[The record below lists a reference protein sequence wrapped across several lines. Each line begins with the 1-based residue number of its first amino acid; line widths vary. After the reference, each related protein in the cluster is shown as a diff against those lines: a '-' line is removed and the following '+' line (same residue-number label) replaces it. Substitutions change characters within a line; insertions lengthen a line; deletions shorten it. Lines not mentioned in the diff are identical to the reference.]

1 MQQTDF
7 KFFKRLTA
15 LGIWTLTLFSLT
27 PYIPLSI
34 TLTDLP
40 SHFVLQYVVAV
51 IVGLI
56 LALLFK
62 MRRRYF
68 ILLGFSFILNIAT
81 LAPYIDRSAPI
92 DTAGLKTFKIMQVNT
107 LYLNHNTALLE
118 EQIRQ
123 ENPDIITV
131 VEANDNFVTMF
142 KALTDLYPHQDA
154 HPRND
159 ARGLAVLSKY
169 PLEAVAVTAYA
180 EPVTPAQT
188 FSVTIHDKPIRFV
201 SMHPY
206 TPVRNLDKRD
216 AHMAAIAKAYAAP
229 QETPLVIA
237 GDFNATPWS
246 PAMKQFMRDTGLQN
260 ARQGRGILPTWPRWL
275 PHAFF
280 RIPID
285 HVLVSD
291 QLRVI
296 DYKLGTDTGADHLPT
311 ITVIEFP

>member
-7 KFFKRLTA
+7 KFFRRLTA
-15 LGIWTLTLFSLT
+15 LGIWVLTAFSLT
-27 PYIPLSI
+27 PYIPLSVTAI
-34 TLTDLP
+34 DLP
-40 SHFVLQYVVAV
+40 SHFVLQYAVAAV
-51 IVGLI
+51 IGFC

-62 MRRRYF
+62 MSRINF
-68 ILLGFSFILNIAT
+68 ALLGLAFILNIAT
-81 LAPYIDRSAPI
+81 LSPYIDRGAPV
-92 DTAGLKTFKIMQVNT
+92 DTAGLKTFKLMQVNT
-107 LYLNHNTALLE
+107 LYLNRRTQLLE
-118 EQIRQ
+118 DQIRQ

-131 VEANDNFVTMF
+131 VEANDDFAALF
-142 KALTDLYPHQDA
+142 KTLSDLYPHQDV
-154 HPRND
+154 HPRKD
-159 ARGLAVLSKY
+159 ARGLAVLSKF
-169 PLEAVAVTAYA
+169 PLQDVAVTVYA
-180 EPVTPAQT
+180 EPVTPAHT
-188 FSVTIHDKPIRFV
+188 FAVTMHGKTIRFV

-246 PAMKQFMRDTGLQN
+246 PAMKQFMRKTDLQN

-275 PHAFF
+275 PSAFL

-291 QLRVI
+291 HLRVL
-296 DYKLGTDTGADHLPT
+296 DYKLGADTGADHLPT
-311 ITVIEFP
+311 IAVIALP